1 MSEINKIYL
10 PLYTSS
16 KRYFF
21 ITGGRASLKSS
32 TVHDFIARLTY
43 ESGHGV
49 LFTRYTMTSAEKS
62 IIPEFSL
69 TIERL
74 GIQNDFHVTKN
85 VVTNVKS
92 GSFIYFSGIK
102 TSSGDQTAN
111 LKSLSGITTWVI
123 EEGEDFKDEKTFDT
137 IDDSI
142 RTNSRQN
149 RVICIQNP
157 STKEHFIYKR
167 WIAPANYQVKI
178 QGYNVT
184 VSNMPQVEHIHSTY
198 HIGIK
203 YLSEQW
209 IEKANGYQDKAL
221 TMTDKYKSWYYTN
234 YIGGWLEKEEGV
246 VFETWTEG
254 VFDAFIP
261 FCYAQDYGF
270 SPDPLGL
277 LKVAVDNKLMK
288 IYIQEMIYD
297 QKLSNDQIVNR
308 YQDLGIKKTDLIVTD
323 TNEPRTT
330 NELQKLGYNI
340 IPAVKREI
348 VEDIREIQKYEL
360 VVCGE
365 SPNLKMELN
374 HYVWNDKKA
383 SIPIDAYNHLIDP
396 LRYGYRKLT
405 TSFPK
410 LTFASYSR

>member
-1 MSEINKIYL
+1 
-10 PLYTSS
+10 
-16 KRYFF
+16 
-21 ITGGRASLKSS
+21 
-32 TVHDFIARLTY
+32 
-43 ESGHGV
+43 
-49 LFTRYTMTSAEKS
+49 
-62 IIPEFSL
+62 
-69 TIERL
+69 
-74 GIQNDFHVTKN
+74 
-85 VVTNVKS
+85 
-92 GSFIYFSGIK
+92 
-102 TSSGDQTAN
+102 
-111 LKSLSGITTWVI
+111 
-123 EEGEDFKDEKTFDT
+123 
-137 IDDSI
+137 
-142 RTNSRQN
+142 
-149 RVICIQNP
+149 
-157 STKEHFIYKR
+157 
-167 WIAPANYQVKI
+167 
-178 QGYNVT
+178 
-184 VSNMPQVEHIHSTY
+184 
-198 HIGIK
+198 
-203 YLSEQW
+203 
-209 IEKANGYQDKAL
+209 
-221 TMTDKYKSWYYTN
+221 MTDKYKSWYYTN

-254 VFDAFIP
+254 VFDPFIP

-308 YQDLGIKKTDLIVTD
+308 YQALGIKKTDLIVTD